1 MSRNF
6 NNILT
11 VCNYTIREIYQSKV
25 LFNVVILGFF
35 IILISYIATEFT
47 YGTQQK
53 VALDFGPGLASFA
66 AVGISIFWGV
76 NLISSEVESRTLYLV
91 LSRPILRRDFILG
104 KILGMLAILL
114 FNVLIIYFLSISIY
128 FIFNGSYTPLVLWAF
143 LFTFLESSIML
154 LMVVLLSLLVNKT
167 LTVFNALIFFVLGH
181 AVSDSMNISFVAA
194 RPVLKK
200 CIEVYSYIFP
210 DFSRLNIK
218 KFLIYKKTL
227 ELDYLVSTLG
237 YSFFYSLALIILILI
252 VFNKKQ
258 LD

>member
-11 VCNYTIREIYQSKV
+11 VCNYTIKEIYQSKV

-35 IILISYIATEFT
+35 IILISYVATEFT

-76 NLISSEVESRTLYLV
+76 NLISSEVENRTLYLV
-91 LSRPILRRDFILG
+91 LSRPILRGEFILG
-104 KILGMLAILL
+104 KVLGMLAILF
-114 FNVLIIYFLSISIY
+114 FNVFIIYFLSISIY
-128 FIFNGSYTPLVLWAF
+128 FIFNGAYTSLVLWAF
-143 LFTFLESSIML
+143 LFTFIESSIML

-167 LTVFNALIFFVLGH
+167 LTVFNALVLFVLGH

-194 RPVLKK
+194 RPFLKK
-200 CIEVYSYIFP
+200 CIQMYGYVFP
-210 DFSRLNIK
+210 DFSKLNIK

-227 ELDYLVSTLG
+227 ELDYLVATLG
-237 YSFFYSLALIILILI
+237 YSFFYGLVLIVLILI
-252 VFNKKQ
+252 IFNKKQ

>member
-1 MSRNF
+1 MSRSF
-6 NNILT
+6 TNITT

-25 LFNVVILGFF
+25 LFNVVFLGFF
-35 IILISYIATEFT
+35 IILISYVAAEFT

-53 VALDFGPGLASFA
+53 VALDFGPGMASFA

-76 NLISSEVESRTLYLV
+76 NLISTEVENRTLYLV

-104 KILGMLAILL
+104 KIFGMLAILL
-114 FNVLIIYFLSISIY
+114 FNVFIVYFLSISIY
-128 FIFNGSYTPLVLWAF
+128 FIFDGEYTSLILWAF

-154 LMVVLLSLLVNKT
+154 LVVVLLSLLVNKV
-167 LTVFNALIFFVLGH
+167 LTVFNAIVLFILGH
-181 AVSDSMNISFVAA
+181 AVSDSMNINFVAA
-194 RPVLKK
+194 RPILRK
-200 CIEVYSYIFP
+200 CIEIYSYIFP

-227 ELDYLVSTLG
+227 ELDYLISILG
-237 YSFFYSLALIILILI
+237 YTFFYSLVLIVLILI
-252 VFNKKQ
+252 VFNRKQ